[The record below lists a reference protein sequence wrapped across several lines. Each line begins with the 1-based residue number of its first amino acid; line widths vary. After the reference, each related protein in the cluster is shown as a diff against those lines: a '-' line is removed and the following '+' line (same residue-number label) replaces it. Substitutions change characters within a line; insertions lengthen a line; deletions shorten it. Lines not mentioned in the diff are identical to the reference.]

1 MKKIIAIAALFLA
14 FSFNANAQTP
24 TAVKGYKVEVIT
36 PESIVKDHN
45 ALTKL
50 VTMDESLK
58 KDMMT
63 LLNMRMEA
71 VNAARE
77 EDKKAI
83 FDRYGLKLLGGFSKE
98 QLTQLKSNVEL
109 YTKLTEY

>member
-14 FSFNANAQTP
+14 FSFNANAQVASKAKTE
-24 TAVKGYKVEVIT
+24 AIT

>member
-14 FSFNANAQTP
+14 FNFNANAQLASKAKAKTE
-24 TAVKGYKVEVIT
+24 AIT
-36 PESIVKDHN
+36 TESIVKDHN

-83 FDRYGLKLLGGFSKE
+83 FDRYGLKLLGGLTPD
-98 QLTQLKSNVEL
+98 QLNQLKGNRDL